1 MYIGHRAEPSFRF
14 PQQLAK
20 DTRGKKITSYA
31 KQLALTMFSYASQST
46 GKVNKTQR
54 ELAKL
59 SGMSLDTVSRKLKE
73 LEEAGYITVKRHR
86 ARRDPETGRMTR
98 SASEYTCIV
107 PDRGFMMIP
116 YRYVRKLE
124 EENLHGAAVAVF
136 LYIYR
141 QIRKGHAYPSF
152 SKIRKETGLADS
164 TVRSAL
170 EELDC
175 AGLLYIQRCKK
186 SNGAFSSN
194 SYLLLHDTGA
204 ARRPTLDTVSQDEA
218 QLPRLFDR
226 VYADIQNNKDRP
238 KITRVLTREERRY
251 TAPIFWNI
259 SMPGQIAGG
268 VSSARPFRTIPCPAF
283 FERESRSG
291 EKGDPPQRGERG
303 EVTFSVSRPSR
314 PALFGSPLSLTLLH
328 GYLKNGKKLR
338 HPERCEI
345 VMEGTNWSVNM
356 VCGRVSGSRRDFVQ
370 KSRWK

>member
-31 KQLALTMFSYASQST
+31 KQLALTMFSYASQRT

-59 SGMSLDTVSRKLKE
+59 SGMTLDTVSRKLKE
-73 LEEAGYITVKRHR
+73 LEKAGYITVKRHR
-86 ARRDPETGRMTR
+86 AKRDPETGRMTR
-98 SASEYTCIV
+98 SASEYTCIL
-107 PDRGFMMIP
+107 PQKGFMMIP

-141 QIRKGHAYPSF
+141 QMRKGRAYPSF
-152 SKIRKETGLADS
+152 STIHKETGLADS
-164 TVRSAL
+164 TVRAVL

-186 SNGAFSSN
+186 RNGAFSSN
-194 SYLLLHDTGA
+194 SYLLLRDTGA
-204 ARRPTLDTVSQDEA
+204 VCRPTLAVVPEDMG
-218 QLPRLFDR
+218 R
-226 VYADIQNNKDRP
+226 YADIQNNEDRP
-238 KITRVLTREERRY
+238 KITRVLTREEKRY

-259 SMPGQIAGG
+259 SIPGQIAGG
-268 VSSARPFRTIPCPAF
+268 VSSARPCKTMPWPAF

-291 EKGDPPQRGERG
+291 EREAPPQRGERG

-314 PALFGSPLSLTLLH
+314 PALFGSPLSLSPPARPLRERKSPPLH
-328 GYLKNGKKLR
+328 
-338 HPERCEI
+338 
-345 VMEGTNWSVNM
+345 S
-356 VCGRVSGSRRDFVQ
+356 
-370 KSRWK
+370 

>member
-14 PQQLAK
+14 PQRLAK

-31 KQLALTMFSYASQST
+31 KQLALTMFSYASQRT

-59 SGMSLDTVSRKLKE
+59 SGMTLDTVSRKLKE
-73 LEEAGYITVKRHR
+73 LEKAGYITVKRHR
-86 ARRDPETGRMTR
+86 AKRDPETGRMTR

-107 PDRGFMMIP
+107 PQKGFIMIP

-124 EENLHGAAVAVF
+124 EENLHGATVAVF

-141 QIRKGHAYPSF
+141 QIRKDHAYPSF

-164 TVRSAL
+164 TVRAAVQ
-170 EELDC
+170 ELDY

-186 SNGAFSSN
+186 CNGAFSSN
-194 SYLLLHDTGA
+194 SYLPLRDTGA
-204 ARRPTLDTVSQDEA
+204 ARRPALDAALEDTA
-218 QLPRLFDR
+218 QLPCLFDR
-226 VYADIQNNKDRP
+226 VYADIQNNEDRP
-238 KITRVLTREERRY
+238 KITRVLTREEKRY

-268 VSSARPFRTIPCPAF
+268 TSSAPPCKTIPRPAF

-291 EKGDPPQRGERG
+291 ERGDPPL
-303 EVTFSVSRPSR
+303 TT
-314 PALFGSPLSLTLLH
+314 PL
-328 GYLKNGKKLR
+328 
-338 HPERCEI
+338 
-345 VMEGTNWSVNM
+345 
-356 VCGRVSGSRRDFVQ
+356 
-370 KSRWK
+370 